1 MTNEEILELFIR
13 PHEVAIRKMHDEA
26 IEELNVGG
34 VKMSNGK
41 IYNRVKSAYLN
52 NVILEK
58 AKPYFRNIEG
68 FEIDE
73 RYDSLVI
80 SCSGILSKFRKS
92 SKTKYPPPLFETQR
106 SLEIIQGILFP
117 DFAPMIS
124 LEIRSVTN
132 QLFTEYERIA
142 IIKKIGKAEY
152 EIYEILP
159 LDKGNTETLKAKEV
173 KVSTEAETQIKKKTS

>member
-1 MTNEEILELFIR
+1 MTNEEILELFIK
-13 PHEVAIRKMHDEA
+13 PHEAAIRKIHDEA
-26 IEELNVGG
+26 IEELNADGI
-34 VKMSNGK
+34 KMSNGK

-73 RYDSLVI
+73 KYDSLVI
-80 SCSGILSKFRKS
+80 SCSGILSKFKKS
-92 SKTKYPPPLFETQR
+92 SKTKYPPPVFETQR
-106 SLEIIQGILFP
+106 SIEIEQGVLWAE
-117 DFAPMIS
+117 FAPMIS

-132 QLFTEYERIA
+132 QLFTEYEKIS

-159 LDKGNTETLKAKEV
+159 LENDKVETLKAE
-173 KVSTEAETQIKKKTS
+173 EATFSPQEEKQIKKKTS